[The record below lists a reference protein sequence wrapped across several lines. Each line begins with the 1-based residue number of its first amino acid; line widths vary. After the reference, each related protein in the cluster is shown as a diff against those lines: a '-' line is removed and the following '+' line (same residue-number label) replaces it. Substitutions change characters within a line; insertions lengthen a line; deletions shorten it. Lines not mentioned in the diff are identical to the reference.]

1 MIALA
6 DASLPQSPLRTFIR
20 SECANSIPGDG
31 CLLCRPGCRVLHGR
45 RCKYFEAAVLPLL
58 TTYPSARCLRTYP
71 NAAAAY
77 RKINPMTADGPD
89 TEALR
94 ACSCGAPLPPHRRFC
109 EKCLKT
115 RSRESYYR
123 RKANNVPDTPPN
135 APGLR
140 RSHAEGSEAGFARSF
155 IAQSS

>member
-45 RCKYFEAAVLPLL
+45 RCGHFEAALLPLV

-71 NAAAAY
+71 HVAAAY
-77 RKINPMTADGPD
+77 RKINPPAADGPD
-89 TEALR
+89 PETLR
-94 ACSCGAPLPPHRRFC
+94 TCACGSPLPPRRRFC
-109 EKCLKT
+109 EACART
-115 RSRESYYR
+115 RKREATKR
-123 RKANNVPDTPPN
+123 AV
-135 APGLR
+135 AVH
-140 RSHAEGSEAGFARSF
+140 RSKLSCAM
-155 IAQSS
+155 